1 MGTVLITGA
10 NRGLGLEMAKQYS
23 NNGWDVMATARAPE
37 KAEELNAIGNVQVM
51 ALDAA
56 DETSIAQF
64 AAEIGDQP
72 IDLFINNAGIYGP
85 MDLDRSGWLDLFAVN
100 VVAPVQLATA
110 LKDNV
115 ARSKD
120 KKMMVLSSQVGSI
133 AENDTGSMMY
143 YRSSKAAVNQ
153 AWKSLALQWKDDGLT
168 LAMLHPGWVKTDMG
182 GPQAPLSP
190 QESVSGMRQVIDG
203 LNHDQTGTFHNYD
216 GQSIPW

>member
-10 NRGLGLEMAKQYS
+10 NRGLGLEMVKQYS
-23 NNGWDVMATARAPE
+23 DNGWDVLATARAPE
-37 KAEELNAIGNVQVM
+37 KATELNAIGNVQVM

-64 AAEIGDQP
+64 AAEIGDRP

-115 ARSKD
+115 ARSSD

-153 AWKSLALQWKDDGLT
+153 AWKSLALQWKEDGLT
-168 LAMLHPGWVKTDMG
+168 MAMLHPGWVKTDMG
-182 GPQAPLSP
+182 GPQAPLTP
-190 QESVSGMRQVIDG
+190 QESVSGMRQVIDR
-203 LNHDQTGTFHNYD
+203 LSHDETGTFHNYD

>member
-1 MGTVLITGA
+1 
-10 NRGLGLEMAKQYS
+10 
-23 NNGWDVMATARAPE
+23 
-37 KAEELNAIGNVQVM
+37 M

-56 DETSIAQF
+56 DENSIAQF
-64 AAEIGDQP
+64 AAAVGDRP

-115 ARSKD
+115 ANSGD

-168 LAMLHPGWVKTDMG
+168 MGMLHPGWVKTDMG

-190 QESVSGMRQVIDG
+190 QESVSGMRQVIDE
-203 LNHDQTGTFHNYD
+203 LSHEQTGTFHNYD
-216 GQSIPW
+216 GQNIPW

>member
-23 NNGWDVMATARAPE
+23 DNGWDVMATARAPE
-37 KAEELNAIGNVQVM
+37 KAADLNAISNVQVM

-56 DETSIAQF
+56 DESSIAQF
-64 AAEIGDQP
+64 AAAIGDRP

-115 ARSKD
+115 ARSSD

-168 LAMLHPGWVKTDMG
+168 MAMLHPGWVKTDMG

-203 LNHDQTGTFHNYD
+203 LTHDQTGTFHNYD
-216 GQSIPW
+216 GQNIPW

>member
-23 NNGWDVMATARAPE
+23 DNGWDVMATARAPE
-37 KAEELNAIGNVQVM
+37 KAADLNAISNVQVM

-56 DETSIAQF
+56 DESSIAQF
-64 AAEIGDQP
+64 AAAVGDRP

-85 MDLDRSGWLDLFAVN
+85 MALDRSSWLDLFAVN

-115 ARSKD
+115 ARSSD

-168 LAMLHPGWVKTDMG
+168 MGMLHPGWVKTDMG

-190 QESVSGMRQVIDG
+190 QESVSGMRQVIDE
-203 LNHDQTGTFHNYD
+203 LTHDQTGTFHNYD
-216 GQSIPW
+216 GQNIPW

>member
-23 NNGWDVMATARAPE
+23 DNGWDVMATARAPE
-37 KAEELNAIGNVQVM
+37 KAADLNAISNVQVI

-56 DETSIAQF
+56 DENSIAQF
-64 AAEIGDQP
+64 AAAVGDRP

-115 ARSKD
+115 ARSSD

-153 AWKSLALQWKDDGLT
+153 AWRSLALQWKDDGLT
-168 LAMLHPGWVKTDMG
+168 MGMLHPGWVKTDMG

-190 QESVSGMRQVIDG
+190 QESVSGMRQVIDE
-203 LNHDQTGTFHNYD
+203 LSHEQTGTFHNYD
-216 GQSIPW
+216 GQNIPW

>member
-23 NNGWDVMATARAPE
+23 DNGWDVMATARAPE
-37 KAEELNAIGNVQVM
+37 KAADLNAISNVQVM

-56 DETSIAQF
+56 DENSIAQF
-64 AAEIGDQP
+64 AAEIGDRP

-115 ARSKD
+115 ANSGD

-133 AENDTGSMMY
+133 TENDTGSMMY

-168 LAMLHPGWVKTDMG
+168 MGMLHPGWVKTDMG

-190 QESVSGMRQVIDG
+190 QESVSGMRQVIDK
-203 LNHDQTGTFHNYD
+203 LSHEQTGTFHNYD
-216 GQSIPW
+216 GQNIPW

>member
-168 LAMLHPGWVKTDMG
+168 LAMLHPDWVKTDMG